1 MIRVVVA
8 DDHALVRGGFR
19 MILEAQPD
27 IEVAGEAANGLEAVE
42 LARGLAPDVV
52 LMDVRM
58 PELDGIEATRR
69 VTASAGEGPRVLML
83 TTFDLDEY
91 VYRAIR
97 AGASGFLL
105 KDVRPAELVHAVRVV
120 SSGDT
125 LLAPPITR
133 RLVEEFV
140 RRPLHGQRP
149 NELDGLTVREFRST
163 RAGRPRPL
171 QRRDH
176 PRLFLAETTVKTH
189 VTRILTKLGLRDRVQ
204 AVVLAYE
211 SGLVRPGDD
220 TPEARPLRL
229 NLTGPKGSHAA
240 MSRRRSSAAPAS
252 RAALAWSASTSIA
265 VGCPSRWA
273 RPGKPTVRVRACHAP
288 APRTAVWPDR
298 GRGARPRSGPP
309 CSCSRTPRPPT
320 SSPRSRPCTR
330 RRRLALARDRP
341 PPYRPRRRG
350 PRHGRPARAGP
361 APTRLAHPPMTPADH
376 QPAV

>member
-42 LARGLAPDVV
+42 LARSLAPDVV

-58 PELDGIEATRR
+58 PDLDGIEATRR
-69 VTASAGEGPRVLML
+69 VTASSMEGPHVLML

-125 LLAPPITR
+125 LLAPAITR
-133 RLVEEFV
+133 RLLEEFV
-140 RRPLHGQRP
+140 RRPLPGQRP
-149 NELDGLTVREFRST
+149 AELGELTDRESEVLGLVARGLSNAEI
-163 RAGRPRPL
+163 A
-171 QRRDH
+171 Q
-176 PRLFLAETTVKTH
+176 RLFLGETTVKTH
-189 VTRILTKLGLRDRVQ
+189 LTRILTKLHLRDRVQ

-220 TPEARPLRL
+220 MPERDRF
-229 NLTGPKGSHAA
+229 
-240 MSRRRSSAAPAS
+240 
-252 RAALAWSASTSIA
+252 AST
-265 VGCPSRWA
+265 
-273 RPGKPTVRVRACHAP
+273 
-288 APRTAVWPDR
+288 
-298 GRGARPRSGPP
+298 
-309 CSCSRTPRPPT
+309 
-320 SSPRSRPCTR
+320 
-330 RRRLALARDRP
+330 
-341 PPYRPRRRG
+341 
-350 PRHGRPARAGP
+350 
-361 APTRLAHPPMTPADH
+361 
-376 QPAV
+376 